1 MGFFSTKK
9 KTFYSAGFT
18 PIVEEDKLPNT
29 ILSSIVKS
37 IIGHKPVVPNL
48 LNDVAN
54 GPPSRVMRYIKRA
67 LKNKYP
73 YGVPKHNL
81 QDTDYVQNV
90 FNIFIESITNPAV
103 TVHYAKIMPYH
114 ERHWMWDYL
123 TNTKNYNQSTNIV
136 ETTNL
141 PYTVYVSDIIPILDG
156 YVEDSGDPLDPNDY
170 TLPDPETYT
179 DWETPA
185 KDRTHPWRGIYPG
198 QNIDCMIRTNGD
210 EGTYVELVFEN
221 TDSIFSSD
229 IQSCEI
235 ELAHEVEFPDEEF
248 YQAKFTWNPGSG
260 DVTEYFTYVPGTGT
274 HVDLDDAF
282 GDTPTDV
289 AEFLPFLHI
298 RKEGSTLTGTGQSGT
313 THYIETKKMFD
324 IVGMDMDSI
333 TEEIENN
340 PDIGA
345 IQEVTL
351 MSAFK
356 LDTNSKWG
364 RKYLYFFF
372 RWLKTIQVSSS
383 YSKKSITF
391 RDGFTRY
398 TLSYRYLSEPVI
410 ITGVVGEVGEYFINR
425 TTNSTYVDATRDGV
439 FSTFEKLSGSVTFR
453 RQITETQYEEF
464 ILDGPAGAYRISNGD
479 RNVATMSDWDDDEFA
494 ILVPVSK
501 MIIDTY
507 FKFPER
513 EKVFYASLGIMTTTR
528 VRVKIKWYQK
538 ESFGVFLKI
547 VAIVL
552 LIVSLGSAASASYG
566 LAGLAASLGGGVYVI
581 AIAIIQELLIN
592 LAISYTFKII
602 IKEVGVEL
610 GFAFALLAIAAGGYY
625 GITEGLTSNM
635 AMNLIKLG
643 TVASTAT
650 TEVLNEEIEDI
661 NYASQE
667 YAENAEKELDRI
679 NELLEAMNPDTSDLL
694 IDPYIFMSPNETPKE
709 WINRLSKS
717 GNIGVLALSYPSKFA
732 DLMLKLPEPE
742 YTDRREV

>member
-1 MGFFSTKK
+1 MGFFNTKK

-18 PIVEEDKLPNT
+18 PIVEEDKLPDT
-29 ILSSIVKS
+29 VLSSIIQS
-37 IIGHKPVVPNL
+37 IIGHKPIVPNL

-54 GPPSRVMRYIKRA
+54 GPPSRVMRYVKRA

-123 TNTKNYNQSTNIV
+123 TNTKNYSQSTNIV
-136 ETTNL
+136 GTTNL

-198 QNIDCMIRTNGD
+198 LNADCIIRTNGD

-221 TDSIFSSD
+221 TDSIFPSD

-235 ELAHEVEFPDEEF
+235 ELAHQVEFPDEEL

-260 DVTEYFTYVPGTGT
+260 NITQYFTYVPGTGT
-274 HVDLDDAF
+274 YLDLDNAF

-298 RKEGSTLTGTGQSGT
+298 RKEGNTLTGPGQSGT

-324 IVGMDMDSI
+324 IVGMDMSSL
-333 TEEIENN
+333 TQEIQNN
-340 PDIGA
+340 PDIGS
-345 IQEVTL
+345 IREVTF

-356 LDTNSKWG
+356 LDTDSKWG
-364 RKYLYFFF
+364 KKYLYFFF
-372 RWLKTIQVSSS
+372 RWLKTIQTSNSN
-383 YSKKSITF
+383 SKKSITF

-398 TLSYRYLSEPVI
+398 TLSYRHLSNPVI
-410 ITGVVGEVGEYFINR
+410 VNGVVGEVDEYIVSRSISN
-425 TTNSTYVDATRDGV
+425 TNVNTIKDGIFNAILKSNATIV
-439 FSTFEKLSGSVTFR
+439 FR
-453 RQITETQYEEF
+453 RQINETQYEEF
-464 ILDGPAGAYRISNGD
+464 TLSRPAGAYKIGSSD

-494 ILVPVSK
+494 IIVPVSK

-528 VRVKIKWYQK
+528 VRVKIKWYKK
-538 ESFGVFLKI
+538 ESFGLFLQI
-547 VAIVL
+547 VAVVL
-552 LIVSLGSAASASYG
+552 LIVSLGSAAVAAYG
-566 LAGLAASLGGGVYVI
+566 LAGLAVGLGGAVYAV

-602 IKEVGVEL
+602 IKEVGIEL
-610 GFAFALLAIAAGGYY
+610 GFAFALLAIASGGYY
-625 GITEGLTSNM
+625 AITKGLTSSI
-635 AMNLIKLG
+635 AMNLIQLG
-643 TVASTAT
+643 TIATNASTD
-650 TEVLNEEIEDI
+650 VLSERIEDI
-661 NYASQE
+661 NHDSQE
-667 YAENAEKELDRI
+667 YAENAQKELDRI
-679 NELLEAMNPDTSDLL
+679 NELLEAMNPDTSNFL

-709 WINRLSKS
+709 WINRLTKS